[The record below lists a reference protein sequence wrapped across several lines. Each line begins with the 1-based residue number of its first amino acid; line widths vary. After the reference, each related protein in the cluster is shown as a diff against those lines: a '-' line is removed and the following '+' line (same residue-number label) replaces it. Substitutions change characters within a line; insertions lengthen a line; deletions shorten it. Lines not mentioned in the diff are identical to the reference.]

1 MIAAAALFFQV
12 IAATA
17 SPGTAPSGGGE
28 LVVRNAT
35 RTVRVPVAATPAGPM
50 VRLDEMEPVV
60 DATVQRVAPGEF
72 DARVFGV
79 KMHFEAGVPVVKVG
93 SEVHPL
99 AAAPD
104 IRAGHL
110 LVPLQFVSEVLP
122 TIAPNLRWDATTRQL
137 VVFSMPPSEANRSPD
152 AAPGDEL
159 PGDGADGAGTGARA
173 ATHGRG
179 TTLPRTRRHHGRYT
193 VVVDAGH
200 GGPDNGMSG
209 PIGAGPKIYE
219 KNITLAVA
227 KKLGATLATDGVH
240 VVYTRTTDTLIAL
253 DDRGKIANKANG
265 DLFVSIHVNAANP
278 NWKDPGAARGFETY
292 FLAEARTED
301 ARRVE
306 QMENDAVRF
315 ENTPTTP
322 SKDDP
327 LSFIFSDMLQNEHLR
342 ESSDLAAIIQRHL
355 MRVEPGPDRGVKQAG
370 FRVLV
375 TAYMPAVLVEI
386 GFGTNPDEARFL
398 TTPAKQQEI
407 ANAVAA
413 GVLDYLHRYERR
425 VSGSGR

>member
-1 MIAAAALFFQV
+1 MQPDSV
-12 IAATA
+12 
-17 SPGTAPSGGGE
+17 

-35 RTVRVPVAATPAGPM
+35 RTIRVPLVSTAAGPM
-50 VRLDEMEPVV
+50 LRIEQLEPVV
-60 DATVQRVAPGEF
+60 NASVRRTAPGEY
-72 DARVFGV
+72 DVRVFGTD
-79 KMHFEAGVPVVKVG
+79 MHFEVGVAVVKVD
-93 SEVHPL
+93 SAVHPL
-99 AAAPD
+99 AAPPVVSHGD
-104 IRAGHL
+104 L

-122 TIAPNLRWDATTRQL
+122 TVAPNLRWDAHDRQL
-137 VVFSMPPSEANRSPD
+137 VAFSMPAGTRRVAAREAVEER
-152 AAPGDEL
+152 APGDDV
-159 PGDGADGAGTGARA
+159 PTRSPTHARRAENA
-173 ATHGRG
+173 AR
-179 TTLPRTRRHHGRYT
+179 PAVRKVRRT

-200 GGPDNGMSG
+200 GGPDNGMTG

-227 KKLGATLATDGVH
+227 KKLGEELASRGVH

-253 DDRGKIANKANG
+253 SDRGKIANQADG

-315 ENTPTTP
+315 ENGPAA

-327 LSFIFSDMLQNEHLR
+327 LGFIIGDMLQNEHLR
-342 ESSDLAAIIQRHL
+342 ESNELAATIQHHL
-355 MRVEPGPDRGVKQAG
+355 ARVEPGPSRGVKQAG

-386 GFGTNPDEARFL
+386 GFGTNPAEAQFL
-398 TTPAKQQEI
+398 TTPSKQQEI
-407 ANAVAA
+407 ADAVAD
-413 GVLDYLHRYERR
+413 GVLEYLHGYERR
-425 VSGSGR
+425 VSGSAQ

>member
-1 MIAAAALFFQV
+1 MILTAALLFQV
-12 IAATA
+12 VAASASAGSVHQGGEELVVRDAARTMHVPIAATA
-17 SPGTAPSGGGE
+17 
-28 LVVRNAT
+28 
-35 RTVRVPVAATPAGPM
+35 AGPM
-50 VRLDEMEPVV
+50 IRLDGLEPIV
-60 DATVQRVAPGEF
+60 DASVRRVAPGEY

-79 KMHFEAGVPVVKVG
+79 GMHFEVDVAVVKVA
-93 SEVHPL
+93 SQVHPL
-99 AAAPD
+99 AAAPAVRD
-104 IRAGHL
+104 GHL

-122 TIAPNLRWDATTRQL
+122 TIAPNLRWDAAKRQL
-137 VVFSMPPSEANRSPD
+137 VVFSMPASHERGSRV
-152 AAPGDEL
+152 AAGDDPPAPRESS
-159 PGDGADGAGTGARA
+159 DGAHESSASTAAGAHR
-173 ATHGRG
+173 HRG
-179 TTLPRTRRHHGRYT
+179 PYT

-200 GGPDNGMSG
+200 GGPDNGMTG
-209 PIGAGPKIYE
+209 PIGGGPKVYE

-227 KKLGATLATDGVH
+227 KKLGATLADDGVH

-315 ENTPTTP
+315 ENTPSTS
-322 SKDDP
+322 SKNDP

-355 MRVEPGPDRGVKQAG
+355 ANVEPGPSRGVKQAG

-386 GFGTNPDEARFL
+386 GFGTNPAEAQFL
-398 TTPAKQQEI
+398 TTPSRQQKI

-413 GVLDYLHRYERR
+413 GVLEYLHRYERR